1 MLKKIVGSIVGLV
14 LLLVV
19 VGWLLPRHVRI
30 ERSIVIDRPASVIYA
45 TVNSFERF
53 WDWSPWAGLDPNLKQ
68 SIEGP
73 PSGVGATLHWS
84 GNDKVG
90 TGTQVITAS
99 VPDRSVTSD
108 IDFGDMGTA
117 KATFTLEPQGQGTR
131 VTWDLDSDMGAGPI
145 GRYFGPF
152 LDRMVGPDYEKGLA
166 QLKKLVE
173 SMPPAGSVPAAS
185 SAPADA
191 GAAAAPGEGGAQ

>member
-1 MLKKIVGSIVGLV
+1 VVRKILVSVVGIV
-14 LLLVV
+14 LLLLV

-30 ERSIVIDRPASVIYA
+30 ERSIVIERPPAAIYS

-73 PSGVGATLHWS
+73 PVGVGATLHWS

-117 KATFTLEPQGQGTR
+117 QATFTLEPVANGTR

-173 SMPPAGSVPAAS
+173 SMPPAGV
-185 SAPADA
+185 
-191 GAAAAPGEGGAQ
+191 GAAAPQGEVVAQ

>member
-1 MLKKIVGSIVGLV
+1 MLRKLFGSLVGLV
-14 LLLVV
+14 ALLVV
-19 VGWLLPRHVRI
+19 VGLLLPRHVRI
-30 ERSIVIDRPASVIYA
+30 ERSIVIERPPAAIYSI
-45 TVNSFERF
+45 VNSFGRF

-68 SIEGP
+68 SVEGP

-117 KATFTLEPQGQGTR
+117 KATFTLEPLANGTR

-173 SMPPAGSVPAAS
+173 SMPSAGA
-185 SAPADA
+185 APADV
-191 GAAAAPGEGGAQ
+191 GAPAPQGEGVAQ